1 MYKALNININ
11 YVVAIL
17 ITIFSMNVAWSQ
29 VLVSKLHKEVL
40 NDLPNEIIK
49 HIPTQLQ
56 LKVKALNQKSVDFCQ
71 NKIPNGS
78 TYAAYNRR
86 NNNIYLSNSLVQSAQ
101 SCPEKLIPVVKA
113 KLAHEYFHA
122 YDKNK
127 SIPKEK
133 ISKCKGRYA
142 NNPSA
147 KAVCKNLTRNNNR
160 SSIISD
166 DVRFLNIA
174 QVHGRTKETFKGF
187 RTYNPYEL
195 TNRYELS
202 ATNFEA
208 FLYDEEYKCRR
219 PSLYSYFQK
228 VLKHTPVSDIH
239 CEEENLIY
247 TEEHK
252 VENISPE
259 RIYQIHYMYA
269 DIGDQPMSWFGH
281 SMIRFIT
288 CAPERFDPLTQT
300 TVPATPMGEACLK
313 DTKYHFVATFRAQVT
328 GARLNNIGG
337 LNGQYA
343 SKLYI
348 TPVKQVLHDYNSME
362 FRDIYSYPLNLNL
375 KEKVSLINKVRET
388 YWEYSGSYKF
398 FSNNCA
404 TETYKLIAG
413 ALGGLQTNLY
423 TPLTPAGVLHRLK
436 TNHLITIKKKSDSR
450 VIHYKSR
457 ENILEKS
464 SKLINSLAG
473 SNLAIRSYRE
483 LSADERKKIQVDL
496 INKTTNNSLIISA
509 LKVLEYHTYKKK
521 LAIYANKFSEKYHQK
536 LTSGDKTFSNQI
548 KTSAFSPHNI
558 IKSSYGIPMQEELET
573 IEQEKENLNLPQF
586 MKYLKKELEESL
598 KSELQEIKQT
608 FTNIRFLIKQRNQ

>member
-17 ITIFSMNVAWSQ
+17 ITLFSMNMAWSQ
-29 VLVSKLHKEVL
+29 VLVSKLHKEVI
-40 NDLPNEIIK
+40 NDLPNEIIR
-49 HIPTQLQ
+49 HIPSELQ
-56 LKVKALNQKSVDFCQ
+56 LKVKTLNQKSVDFCQ
-71 NKIPNGS
+71 KKIPSGS
-78 TYAAYNRR
+78 TYAAYNRK
-86 NNNIYLSNSLVQSAQ
+86 NHDIYLSNSLVQSAQ

-127 SIPKEK
+127 KIKKER
-133 ISKCKGRYA
+133 IAKCRGRYQT
-142 NNPSA
+142 NESA
-147 KAVCKNLTRNNNR
+147 KAICKELTDNNDR
-160 SSIISD
+160 EFYISD
-166 DVRFLNIA
+166 DIRFLNVA

-208 FLYDEEYKCRR
+208 FLYDKEYKCRR

-228 VLKHTPVSDIH
+228 VLKHTPADNIN
-239 CEEENLIY
+239 CEEKRLIY
-247 TEEHK
+247 TEKHK
-252 VENISPE
+252 IKDISPE

-300 TVPATPMGEACLK
+300 TIPATPMGEACLK

-375 KEKVSLINKVRET
+375 KEKISLINKVRET

-413 ALGGLQTNLY
+413 ALGDLQTNLY
-423 TPLTPAGVLHRLK
+423 SPLTPAGVLHRLK
-436 TNHLITIKKKSDSR
+436 TNNLITVKKSDLR

-457 ENILEKS
+457 EGILEKS
-464 SKLINSLAG
+464 SKIINSLAG
-473 SNLAIRSYRE
+473 SNLTVRLYRA
-483 LSADERKKIQVDL
+483 LNANERKEIQVNL
-496 INKTTNNSLIISA
+496 ISKTTNRSLTISA

-521 LAIYANKFSEKYHQK
+521 MAIYANKFSEKYHQK
-536 LTSGDKTFSNQI
+536 LKSGDETFNNQV
-548 KTSAFSPHNI
+548 KTSAFNPHAI
-558 IKSSYGIPMQEELET
+558 IKSSYGIPTQEELED
-573 IEQEKENLNLPQF
+573 IEQKKENLDLPQF

-598 KSELQEIKQT
+598 KTELQEIKQT
-608 FTNIRFLIKQRNQ
+608 FTNIRFLIKQGNH